1 LRKTAPAVLPVS
13 SRKDARR
20 TAGPRGPRATEA
32 SERER
37 GPRTAGSR
45 ERGAAD
51 GGSAGARLRQ
61 QAVNDRLAAA
71 EALRAFAPVPSATTV
86 SV

>member
-1 LRKTAPAVLPVS
+1 LRKTAPAVLPVG

-32 SERER
+32 R
-37 GPRTAGSR
+37 SR

-51 GGSAGARLRQ
+51 GGSARARLRQ